1 MDPILS
7 SLLLDLTGLSDEEAE
22 KVTYDEY
29 VKLYM
34 DPQTRGGMRGERTT
48 HDGASVTFYADR
60 FDHAFFTTSDRIS
73 GPHAKGKFE
82 RTRAARV
89 RWIQEVIGGKVPG
102 TSCWFLPA
110 RPGGVAK
117 RLYVAWDECYLIWL
131 NATNRGGWKFSS
143 AYTADRSYIRSKTR
157 WGTCIWRRT

>member
-1 MDPILS
+1 VDPILS

-22 KVTYDEY
+22 KVTYQEY

-34 DPQTRGGMRGERTT
+34 DRETHGGMRGERIT

-60 FDHAFFTTSDRIS
+60 FWHAFFTTHDKAQH
-73 GPHAKGKFE
+73 PYDKTKLD

-89 RWIQEVIGGKVPG
+89 RWIENVIGGKIPG

-110 RPGGVAK
+110 LPGGVAK
-117 RLYVAWDECYLIWL
+117 RLYVLWNECYLIWL
-131 NATNRGGWKFSS
+131 NAANRGGWKFSS
-143 AYTADRSYIRSKTR
+143 AYTADRGYIRRKIKNAHSEWRKT
-157 WGTCIWRRT
+157 